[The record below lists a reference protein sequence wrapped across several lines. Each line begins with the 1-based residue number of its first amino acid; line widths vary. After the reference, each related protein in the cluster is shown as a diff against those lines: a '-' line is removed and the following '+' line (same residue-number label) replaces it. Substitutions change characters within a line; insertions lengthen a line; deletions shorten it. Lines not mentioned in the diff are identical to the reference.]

1 MHEGQAGFRVK
12 RGCVDNVYTLN
23 ELMQGRL
30 KETCILSRCAE
41 GIIMIVC
48 GITACGVRGKM
59 WRVIKRMY
67 ESAILLDGERSEA
80 FDVEQG
86 VAQGCIQL
94 ITNFVFH
101 VYQCVVRE
109 VEEGVGIGIDLNSG
123 GGLEEF
129 CLQMTSLVKGS
140 VTEAHRCGACL
151 QSEMEAKG

>member
-1 MHEGQAGFRVK
+1 MREGQAGFRVK

-30 KETCILSRCAE
+30 KETCILSRCTE

-86 VAQGCIQL
+86 VAQGCIRL

-109 VEEGVGIGIDLNSG
+109 VEEGVGIGIDLNSAG
-123 GGLEEF
+123 
-129 CLQMTSLVKGS
+129 
-140 VTEAHRCGACL
+140 EAWKNFVCR
-151 QSEMEAKG
+151 

>member
-30 KETCILSRCAE
+30 KETCILSRCTE

-86 VAQGCIQL
+86 VAQGCIRL

-101 VYQCVVRE
+101 VYQHV
-109 VEEGVGIGIDLNSG
+109 
-123 GGLEEF
+123 
-129 CLQMTSLVKGS
+129 VKGG
-140 VTEAHRCGACL
+140 RGRDWDWD
-151 QSEMEAKG
+151 